1 VDKKGIKKN
10 NNSGRLEVMK
20 LYFKYVSILL
30 KSQMEYRTSFILLSI
45 GQFFVPFLTFLSIFM
60 LFQRFPNIGGWSLY
74 EVALCYSIIHISFSL
89 SECFARGFDSFSST
103 VINGNFDRILVRPRT
118 TVLQVLGSKF
128 EFTRIGRLAQSIIV
142 LIFAITNINV
152 NWNIYKSI
160 TLLLMILSGIFI
172 FVGIYML
179 GASLCFWTIEGLEVI
194 NIFTD
199 GGREMS
205 QYPLSI
211 YKEWV
216 RKFFTFIIPF
226 GTVNYLPLMF
236 ILEKEGATNIFNMFI
251 PLFGII
257 FVIPCVLVWNFGV
270 KHYKST
276 GS

>member
-1 VDKKGIKKN
+1 
-10 NNSGRLEVMK
+10 MK
-20 LYFKYVSILL
+20 LYLRYMSILF

-45 GQFFVPFLTFLSIFM
+45 GQFFVPFLVFVSTFL

-74 EVALCYSIIHISFSL
+74 EVALCYSVIHIAFSL
-89 SECFARGFDSFSST
+89 SECFARGFDSFSSII
-103 VINGNFDRILVRPRT
+103 INGDFDRILVRPRR

-128 EFTRIGRLAQSIIV
+128 EFTRIGRFMQSIVV
-142 LIFAITNINV
+142 LIFSLTNINIE
-152 NWNIYKSI
+152 WNIYKVI
-160 TLLLMILSGIFI
+160 TLILMIISGVFI
-172 FVGIYML
+172 FAGIYML
-179 GASLCFWTIEGLEVI
+179 GATLCFWTIEGLEVI

-199 GGREMS
+199 GGREIS

-216 RKFFTFIIPF
+216 RKLFTFVIPF

-236 ILEKEGATNIFNMFI
+236 ILDKVEGNKFVYMIT
-251 PLFGII
+251 PLFGIMFI
-257 FVIPCVLVWNFGV
+257 IPCVLIWNFGV

>member
-1 VDKKGIKKN
+1 
-10 NNSGRLEVMK
+10 MK

-45 GQFFVPFLTFLSIFM
+45 GQFFVPFLIFISLIM
-60 LFQRFPNIGGWSLY
+60 FFQRFPSIGGWSLY
-74 EVALCYSIIHISFSL
+74 EVALCYSVIHMAFSL
-89 SECFARGFDSFSST
+89 SECFARGFDSFSSI
-103 VINGNFDRILVRPRT
+103 VVKGDFDRILVRPCS

-128 EFTRIGRLAQSIIV
+128 EFTRIGRLIQSIIV
-142 LIFAITNINV
+142 LIFAIANINLD
-152 NWNIYKSI
+152 WDIYKVI
-160 TLLLMILSGIFI
+160 TLILMIISGIFI
-172 FVGIYML
+172 FTGIYMI
-179 GASLCFWTIEGLEVI
+179 GAALSFWTIEGLEVI

-216 RKFFTFIIPF
+216 RKFFTLVIPF

-236 ILEKEGATNIFNMFI
+236 ILEKEGATSIFYMFV
-251 PLFGII
+251 PLFGILFI
-257 FVIPCVLVWNFGV
+257 IPCLFIWYFGV